1 MDKDQV
7 KSKSGDLPG
16 TSRDPTGRVISDKD
30 RKGQD
35 KSQDKSQDNR
45 GNKGPPSSGSDQH
58 SPRSDQQR
66 RS

>member
-7 KSKSGDLPG
+7 KSKSDDLPG

-35 KSQDKSQDNR
+35 KSQDNR
-45 GNKGPPSSGSDQH
+45 EHKGPPSSGSGQH